1 MWITKYALTG
11 GLIKMSAP
19 QDAGDG
25 YVRDAFKRN
34 EYKLYKLSRDVFAD
48 EAAAKFDANQRR
60 LKKIAALE
68 EQIAELK
75 KMTF

>member
-25 YVRDAFKRN
+25 YVKDAFKRN
-34 EYKLYKLSRDVFAD
+34 DYKRYKLGRDAFD
-48 EAAAKFDANQRR
+48 TEAAAKANADKRR
-60 LKKIAALE
+60 LKRRSPSSRV
-68 EQIAELK
+68 
-75 KMTF
+75 